1 MAILGVLNLG
11 NNSLSGRIEGT
22 FPRNCGLN
30 TLDLHGNFLEGKIHE
45 SLVNCTMLEVIN
57 LGKNKINDTYP
68 CSLNNNTN
76 LRVFVLRSNW
86 LHGSVVCG
94 QTQHNKWSKLQIL
107 DISSNHLNGEIPSNW
122 FRQWVSIT
130 YKGVEVEL
138 VRILKIFT
146 SIDISNNQFS
156 GEIPRA
162 IGQLKVLHVLNVSHN
177 EFTGSIPP
185 SMGDLSQ
192 LESLDMS
199 SNKLSGKIPDAS
211 LTFLAKFNLSYNQ
224 LKGRIPTSNQ
234 FLTFEND
241 SYLGNKELCGVPL
254 KRACTTSIVPVYAL
268 NSKES
273 NDEKVW
279 QSILYGMGVGAGSL
293 IVISVLYILWKE
305 FSGIRRQTPRA

>member
-1 MAILGVLNLG
+1 
-11 NNSLSGRIEGT
+11 
-22 FPRNCGLN
+22 
-30 TLDLHGNFLEGKIHE
+30 
-45 SLVNCTMLEVIN
+45 MLEVIN

-107 DISSNHLNGEIPSNW
+107 DISSNHLNGEIPSDW
-122 FRQWVSIT
+122 FRQW
-130 YKGVEVEL
+130 
-138 VRILKIFT
+138 
-146 SIDISNNQFS
+146 

-162 IGQLKVLHVLNVSHN
+162 IGQLKVLHVLNVD
-177 EFTGSIPP
+177 T
-185 SMGDLSQ
+185 
-192 LESLDMS
+192 LDVS
-199 SNKLSGKIPDAS
+199 SNKLSGKIPDAR

-241 SYLGNKELCGVPL
+241 SYLGNKELCGIPL

-273 NDEKVW
+273 NDEKGW
-279 QSILYGMGVGAGSL
+279 QSILYGMGVGAGPL

-305 FSGIRRQTPRA
+305 FSGL